1 MVYNHTAEGDLTGP
15 TLSFRGIDNASY
27 YKADPADPAK
37 GFDCTGC
44 GNTLDVAHPRVM
56 QLVLDSLR
64 HWVSAYGIAGFRF
77 DLASSLGRAPVDF
90 SPRAA
95 FFQAVAQD
103 PVLARVKMVAEPW
116 DIGPNGYQ
124 LGGYPRGWSEW
135 NDRFRD
141 ATRGFWRGDSGTLAK
156 LTQGLTG
163 SRETFGASG
172 RSPLASVNFIASHD
186 GFTLAD
192 VVAYEEKH
200 NHANGEDNRDGHGH
214 NVSRNYG
221 VEGDT
226 DDPAILGLRARQKR
240 NMLATILLA
249 QGVPM
254 LLMGDERSRSQGGN
268 NNAYAQDN
276 PTSWMDWTSDPDPAL
291 TAFVARLIAFR
302 RAQPALRRRAFFTGE
317 LVDPE
322 EPLRDVHWLCPEG
335 AEMEGIHWGDD
346 GLRVF
351 GMQIGNDRV
360 EADRLLILFNAGTE
374 DVPFRLAPIV
384 GGPWRPALDTTEP
397 TGAPH
402 RDAPPVPA
410 GGTVPLP
417 AHSVLVLTASGA
429 VIPVAG

>member
-1 MVYNHTAEGDLTGP
+1 
-15 TLSFRGIDNASY
+15 
-27 YKADPADPAK
+27 
-37 GFDCTGC
+37 
-44 GNTLDVAHPRVM
+44 
-56 QLVLDSLR
+56 
-64 HWVSAYGIAGFRF
+64 
-77 DLASSLGRAPVDF
+77 
-90 SPRAA
+90 
-95 FFQAVAQD
+95 
-103 PVLARVKMVAEPW
+103 MVAEPW

-163 SRETFGASG
+163 SRETFAASG

-192 VVAYEEKH
+192 VVSYEEKH

-221 VEGDT
+221 VEGHT
-226 DDPAILGLRARQKR
+226 DDPVILGLRARQKR

-276 PTSWMDWTSDPDPAL
+276 PTSWMDWTVDPDPDL
-291 TAFVARLIAFR
+291 TAFVSHLLAVR

-322 EPLRDVHWLCPEG
+322 KPLRDVHWLCPEG
-335 AEMEGIHWGDD
+335 GEMEGHHWGDD

-360 EADRLLILFNAGTE
+360 EADRLLILLNAGE
-374 DVPFRLAPIV
+374 GDVLFHLAPIV
-384 GGPWRPALDTTEP
+384 GGPWRLAFDTTRS
-397 TGAPH
+397 TGAPSP
-402 RDAPPVPA
+402 DTPSFLQ

-417 AHSVLVLTASGA
+417 GRSVLVLTASGA
-429 VIPVAG
+429 LAAPEGV